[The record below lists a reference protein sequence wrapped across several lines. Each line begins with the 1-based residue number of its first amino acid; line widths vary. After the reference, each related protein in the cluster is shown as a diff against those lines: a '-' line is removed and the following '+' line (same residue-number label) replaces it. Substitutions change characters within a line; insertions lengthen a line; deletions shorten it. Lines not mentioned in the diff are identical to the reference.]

1 MLQYVLRKWLI
12 QGIWLYVMTSVVIYN
27 ICVAYKN
34 KIKQELHL
42 FCLIA
47 DMDLPV
53 AVQYF
58 YTEGME
64 FDWFYQHIA
73 AALDSHVYMIY
84 R

>member
-1 MLQYVLRKWLI
+1 MINSGYLIIRYDICGNIQYMCCI
-12 QGIWLYVMTSVVIYN
+12 
-27 ICVAYKN
+27 KN

-47 DMDLPV
+47 DMDLPM

-64 FDWFYQHIA
+64 FD
-73 AALDSHVYMIY
+73 
-84 R
+84 

>member
-1 MLQYVLRKWLI
+1 MINSGYLIIRYDICGNIQYTCCI
-12 QGIWLYVMTSVVIYN
+12 
-27 ICVAYKN
+27 KN

-47 DMDLPV
+47 DMDLPM

-64 FDWFYQHIA
+64 FDWFYQHIG